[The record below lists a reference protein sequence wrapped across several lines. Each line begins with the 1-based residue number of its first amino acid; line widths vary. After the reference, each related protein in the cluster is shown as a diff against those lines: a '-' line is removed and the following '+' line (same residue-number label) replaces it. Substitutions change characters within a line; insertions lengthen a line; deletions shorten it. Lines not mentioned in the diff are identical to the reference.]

1 MLIIIINLTILF
13 NISGSLGCGIG
24 YGYLHRIPIRLLPDE
39 QKPLIGLSQK
49 PLTEPTIPYVPPLA
63 NTFTQS
69 GPAVGT
75 EAPAV
80 EPAVVRLSD
89 AEIIAGVSNV
99 SLNAGEQ
106 QPLINLGPADIPTSS
121 APAALQTETGQQ
133 PAAQQPSAVHHI
145 FGTIPP
151 TSVASLN
158 ESFGIQAGGPI
169 NSYYQ
174 PTVSTNDQGK
184 ILDILEPSGR
194 YRFSLIHT
202 IN

>member
-1 MLIIIINLTILF
+1 MFGITYIGEDVVTILINLIILS

-49 PLTEPTIPYVPPLA
+49 PLSEPTIPYVPPLA
-63 NTFTQS
+63 NTFSQS
-69 GPAVGT
+69 GPPVGT
-75 EAPAV
+75 EGPAV
-80 EPAVVRLSD
+80 DAAVVKLSD

-106 QPLINLGPADIPTSS
+106 QPLIILGPADIPASS
-121 APAALQTETGQQ
+121 PQAALQTETGQQ
-133 PAAQQPSAVHHI
+133 PAPQQPSATQHI

-158 ESFGIQAGGPI
+158 ESFGIQASGAI

-174 PTVSTNDQGK
+174 PTVSTNEQGK
-184 ILDILEPSGR
+184 S
-194 YRFSLIHT
+194 H
-202 IN
+202 

>member
-1 MLIIIINLTILF
+1 MHSINLIILSDF
-13 NISGSLGCGIG
+13 SGSLGCGIG

-63 NTFTQS
+63 NTFSKS
-69 GPAVGT
+69 GPPVGT
-75 EAPAV
+75 EGPAV
-80 EPAVVRLSD
+80 EPAVVKLSD

-106 QPLINLGPADIPTSS
+106 QPLINLGPADIPASS
-121 APAALQTETGQQ
+121 AQAALQTETGQH
-133 PAAQQPSAVHHI
+133 PAPQQPSAAHHI

-158 ESFGIQAGGPI
+158 ESFGIQSSGAI

-174 PTVSTNDQGK
+174 PTVSTNDQGN
-184 ILDILEPSGR
+184 IVDGFNI
-194 YRFSLIHT
+194 FSSL
-202 IN
+202 